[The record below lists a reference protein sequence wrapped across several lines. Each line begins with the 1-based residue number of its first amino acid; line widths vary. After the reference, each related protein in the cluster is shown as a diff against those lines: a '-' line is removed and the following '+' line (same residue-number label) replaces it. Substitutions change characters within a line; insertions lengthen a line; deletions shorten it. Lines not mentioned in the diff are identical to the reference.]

1 MGVGGVERA
10 TAYFAGE
17 EGGGSLTKNTFLG
30 LEMDGD
36 NFMSQANIPFFT
48 KKFNFCKF
56 GHGGENL
63 AGSWSKASGAL
74 FQAWVRVNFRHIAL
88 MAVKLTGH
96 QVEVVLATLDGWKL
110 EHGQIV
116 REYEFADFIA
126 ASMFVTG
133 VNMEA
138 EKANHHPEL
147 LQRFGKVKI
156 QLTTHDVGGISEL
169 DLRLAKKLDARA
181 KSLVE
186 KE

>member
-1 MGVGGVERA
+1 
-10 TAYFAGE
+10 
-17 EGGGSLTKNTFLG
+17 
-30 LEMDGD
+30 
-36 NFMSQANIPFFT
+36 
-48 KKFNFCKF
+48 
-56 GHGGENL
+56 
-63 AGSWSKASGAL
+63 
-74 FQAWVRVNFRHIAL
+74 

-116 REYEFADFIA
+116 REYKFADFIA